1 MKVKDIKVST
11 IDPDSGFMHRDNK
24 QKGFMYLEHRT
35 VENKNALILDAF
47 ITSGNVHD
55 ATPYIKRLNYII
67 DKFGVIPKSCAL
79 DSGYHNRQLM
89 KHLVENGIFTVIS
102 YRRFPRNKTM
112 INRVYFCYEEST
124 DSYICPNNQIL
135 SKTTINR
142 EGYRMYKNPKACK
155 QCPIREK
162 CLGNST
168 YTHRTITRHIDA
180 KYDDI
185 ISSNRKKDYGKYLM
199 QRRKETVERS
209 FGDAKRNHGYRY
221 TNLKGKVK
229 IQDNTWLLAAAQNM
243 KKIALSLSKKQE
255 KALSLIWIMLLSTV

>member
-1 MKVKDIKVST
+1 
-11 IDPDSGFMHRDNK
+11 MHRDNK

-47 ITSGNVHD
+47 ITPGNVHD
-55 ATPYIKRLNYII
+55 AIPYIGRLNYII
-67 DKFGVIPKSCAL
+67 KKFNVVPNSCSL
-79 DSGYHNRQLM
+79 DSGYHNRKLM
-89 KHLVENGIFTVIS
+89 RHLVENGIFAVIS

-112 INRVYFCYEEST
+112 INSVYFSYTEST
-124 DSYICPNNQIL
+124 DSYTCPNNQVL
-135 SKTTINR
+135 NKTTIDR
-142 EGYRMYKNPKACK
+142 KGYMIYKNPKACK
-155 QCPIREK
+155 ECPIRVK

-168 YTHRTITRHIDA
+168 YTYRTIRRHIYA

-185 ISSNRKKDYGKYLM
+185 IKSNRNKDYGKYLM
-199 QRRKETVERS
+199 KRRKETVERS

-243 KKIALSLSKKQE
+243 KKISLVLYRKQE